1 MTNEITALPRLL
13 RLLALEGCV
22 VTIDAI
28 GCQTA
33 IAAQLQEQGADY
45 VLALKSNQP
54 TLHRTVV
61 AAFADLPP
69 ASPDPWVPAEQDT
82 AQTLD
87 KAHGRVERRRYRA
100 LSDPDLLA
108 CLDPAGA
115 WPGLRSVAQVQA
127 ERRRGEQRTV
137 ETRYYLS
144 SLPPDAT
151 VLGRAIRQHWQVE
164 NRLHWVLDVVF
175 REDAC
180 RVRVGDG
187 THNLAIL
194 RQLSLNLLRQEPTL
208 RGSLATKRF
217 RAALDDTYLRRLL
230 AGLDRL
236 PSDQTAST
244 T

>member
-1 MTNEITALPRLL
+1 MAMPRGLGDF
-13 RLLALEGCV
+13 RPGTRSRRSPACCGCSRWR
-22 VTIDAI
+22 
-28 GCQTA
+28 
-33 IAAQLQEQGADY
+33 AASE
-45 VLALKSNQP
+45 P
-54 TLHRTVV
+54 
-61 AAFADLPP
+61 
-69 ASPDPWVPAEQDT
+69 
-82 AQTLD
+82 
-87 KAHGRVERRRYRA
+87 
-100 LSDPDLLA
+100 
-108 CLDPAGA
+108 
-115 WPGLRSVAQVQA
+115 
-127 ERRRGEQRTV
+127 
-137 ETRYYLS
+137 RYYLS

-194 RQLSLNLLRQEPTL
+194 RPLALNLLRQEPTP

-236 PSDQTAST
+236 PRDQTAST